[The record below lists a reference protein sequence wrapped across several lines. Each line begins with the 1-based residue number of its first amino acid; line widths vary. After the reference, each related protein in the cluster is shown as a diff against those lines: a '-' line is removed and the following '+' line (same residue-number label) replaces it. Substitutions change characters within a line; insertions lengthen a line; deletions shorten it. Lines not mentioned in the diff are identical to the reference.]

1 MITFTDAI
9 DQLHTKANSRKA
21 AKLKNSIKIDR
32 VYLGISNPE
41 LDNIYKIWRKKIDGE
56 DRIRLAAELWD
67 SNIYEEKIVASK
79 LLTQAR
85 ISNDELVWEEILRW
99 IATLDHP
106 ILADHV
112 CGAGSRRLK
121 ADPSRL
127 TQVSNWVFDENIW
140 KRRSVLTLTLPWTKI
155 NNPKIDDLEQRA
167 RIISWLGTL
176 SVDQEWLIQKAIAKW
191 LSSLS
196 KHDIPAVLSFLEEY
210 GAKMKPFAVNEA
222 CKFI

>member
-9 DQLHTKANSRKA
+9 DQLHTNADSRKA
-21 AKLKNSIKIDR
+21 AELKNSIKIDR
-32 VYLGISNPE
+32 VYLGISNSE
-41 LDNIYKIWRKKIDGE
+41 LDNIYKIWRTKIDGE
-56 DRIRLAAELWD
+56 DRIGLAAELWD
-67 SNIYEEKIVASK
+67 SNIYEAKIVASK

-85 ISNDELVWEEILRW
+85 ISNDEQVWEEILRW
-99 IATLDHP
+99 IGTLDHP

-112 CGAGSRRLK
+112 CSAGSRRLK

-127 TQVSNWVFDENIW
+127 TQVSDWVFDENIW
-140 KRRSVLTLTLPWTKI
+140 KRRSVLTLTMPWTKI
-155 NNPKIDDLEQRA
+155 NNPKIDELEQRS

-176 SVDQEWLIQKAIAKW
+176 SVDQEWLIQKAIANW

>member
-1 MITFTDAI
+1 MISLKHAL
-9 DQLHTKANSRKA
+9 DQLYSKANKIKA
-21 AKLKNSIKIDR
+21 IQMKNSVKIDE

-41 LDNIYKIWRKKIDGE
+41 LDNIYKLWRMKIENE
-56 DRIRLAAELWD
+56 DRIRLATELWD
-67 SNIYEEKIVASK
+67 SNIYEAKIVASK

-99 IATLDHP
+99 ITTLDHP

-112 CGAGSRRLK
+112 CNAGSRRLK

-127 TQVSNWVFDENIW
+127 TQISNWVFDKNVW
-140 KRRSVLTLTLPWTKI
+140 KRRSVLTLTMPWAKI
-155 NNPKIDDLEQRA
+155 NNPKRDELEQRA
-167 RIISWLGTL
+167 RIISWLGAL
-176 SVDQEWLIQKAIAKW
+176 SVDQEWLIQKAIANW

-196 KHDIPAVLSFLEEY
+196 KHDIPAFLLFLEEH